1 MASKYKRHSTGGRF
15 RKRSASDLGSGAIKT
30 QADVVIN
37 SLKLQQARSSEY
49 ASDYVR
55 GMKGVEQTEE
65 WNSNLISKLEDDVYQ
80 NKRDAIKVRQKRE
93 VENLQGK
100 AAEYGKQAE
109 YWKDFS
115 TTYSKQWGKLAEG
128 AIDLG
133 LRAAADKELDKL
145 GDDEFFKAFESQ
157 DKLQDVVER
166 LISKQF
172 DENSKDPT
180 ALNTLTKLFNS
191 QNKYVRAGVL
201 RKIKSELPAI
211 QESIEDTIRNNADL
225 KWSASTIQSHY
236 TTFAKNLIRRY
247 DLGNSKE
254 GRELLEIFNKFGSL
268 KAKYQ
273 RNSDDVESDSENINL
288 SISAYNYY
296 KNSSAPNEFHLKI
309 LRQNLFHAVGSAK
322 RKAGDKFVVGYD
334 NPKANIIAV
343 AAALAPHSPGEVKDF
358 VDDILSFPTPGNK
371 DVDFNKRNK
380 EPLANADLRTEIAKI
395 HENVW
400 DKDRKEKDDAHKA
413 QDAKNVLIVRERI
426 GTLDPGNVQD
436 WLRSLSAMRKEFAG
450 YQLTDEEISKA
461 ELFNFPSKNGILIN
475 DDLTKAGNEAD
486 LKRMNSILPY
496 LPKDLQKEWNEVR
509 ADIELQN
516 TVTNSAK
523 LKADATKAIKQINE
537 EEGLN
542 PTSDSSTNDAIRAWV
557 QTYQL
562 SWRDT
567 RDVPSP
573 QKRHSI
579 AKEYANN
586 AAKTNAGLF
595 RRGKNA
601 YGNMDWLAFV
611 DENNKWTF
619 LGRRKDAFGRGLDKQ
634 QMQHK
639 LTNMTTEQ
647 MLKDSRL
654 GSREGI
660 GGYSIV
666 PLDEYDTIE
675 KTIAAGGVYEAHEH
689 FVMAWRSQDGDPNTW
704 KSLTDIINEFREA
717 TVRNSKQDHIWK
729 LEETDILQPGMLEK
743 ATYEVTTSKINVPDY
758 VYKSPLDII
767 AIGMFANMSKDEDF
781 RMEDFFDKN
790 ITSTLEEAALAG
802 IDPIDYITQ
811 GAYAYDPA
819 VIFGGVR

>member
-80 NKRDAIKVRQKRE
+80 SKRDAIKVRQKRE

-115 TTYSKQWGKLAEG
+115 TTYSQHWGKLAEG

-157 DKLQDVVER
+157 DKLQDVIER

-211 QESIEDTIRNNADL
+211 QSSIEDTIRNNADL

-236 TTFAKNLIRRY
+236 TTFAKNLIQRY

-268 KAKYQ
+268 KATYQ

-343 AAALAPHSPGEVKDF
+343 AAALAPHSPGEAKDF

-380 EPLANADLRTEIAKI
+380 EPLTNADLRKEIAKI
-395 HENVW
+395 HKDVW
-400 DKDRKEKDDAHKA
+400 DKDRKEKDAAHKA
-413 QDAKNVLIVRERI
+413 QDAANVLIVRERLA
-426 GTLDPGNVQD
+426 TLDPGNVQD
-436 WLRSLSAMRKEFAG
+436 YLRSLSAMRKEFAG
-450 YQLTDEEISKA
+450 YPLTDEEISKA

-567 RDVPSP
+567 RGEGTP
-573 QKRHSI
+573 QRRHSI

-611 DENNKWTF
+611 DEDNKWTF
-619 LGRRKDAFGRGLDKQ
+619 LGRRKDAFGRGLNKE

-639 LTNMTTEQ
+639 LANMTPEQ
-647 MLKDSRL
+647 ILKDSRL

-689 FVMAWRSQDGDPNTW
+689 FVMAWRSQGGDPNTW
-704 KSLTDIINEFREA
+704 KSLTDIINEFRFA
-717 TVRNSKQDHIWK
+717 TVGGSKQDPIWK
-729 LEETDILQPGMLEK
+729 LEPTDILQPGMLEK
-743 ATYEVTTSKINVPDY
+743 ATYEVTTSKINFPDH
-758 VYKSPLDII
+758 VYNTPLDRIS
-767 AIGMFANMSKDEDF
+767 IGIFANMSKDENFKMGDY
-781 RMEDFFDKN
+781 FDKN
-790 ITSTLEEAALAG
+790 VTTALTEAELSG
-802 IDPIDYITQ
+802 IDAIDYLNQ
-811 GAYAYDPA
+811 PDYDPIA
-819 VIFGGVR
+819 IFRGIR